1 VLRALALLLSKFK
14 YETSFQNNLDSD
26 QHTLYDSKYQEVV
39 IIPDENLRRLVMG
52 KKYVTFGE
60 IMLRLKSP
68 AHERFFQS
76 PALEA
81 TFGGGEANV
90 AVSLSLFGKD
100 AKFVTAL
107 PANAIGEAA
116 VREVRKYGVDTSDIK
131 MTKNG
136 RVGIYFLETGANQR
150 PSSVVYDRAD
160 SSIALSKPSD
170 FDFPSILED
179 AQWLHVT
186 GITPAISQNAADSAL
201 AAMVEAKKAGA
212 TVSVDLNYRK
222 KLWNYGKTA
231 VEVMRELVK
240 FADVIIANEEDIQKC
255 LGIEAKVDVTS
266 GELDIEVYKELT
278 KEVKLQFPNV
288 SVVAVTLRESKSA
301 DHNGWSAALSG
312 KSGFYLSKRYE
323 ITDIIDR
330 VGGGDSF
337 SAGLIYALSEYG
349 DDEQYAINFAVA
361 ASALKHSIDGDFNLS
376 TKAEVQAL
384 LKGDGS
390 GRVQR

>member
-1 VLRALALLLSKFK
+1 MA
-14 YETSFQNNLDSD
+14 
-26 QHTLYDSKYQEVV
+26 
-39 IIPDENLRRLVMG
+39 

-68 AHERFFQS
+68 GHERFFQS

-100 AKFVTAL
+100 AKFITAL

-116 VREVRKYGVDTSDIK
+116 IREVRKYGVDTSSIK
-131 MTKNG
+131 MTKGG

-150 PSSVVYDRAD
+150 ASSVVYDREA
-160 SSIALSKPSD
+160 SSIAMCTPSD
-170 FDFPSILED
+170 FDFPAILSGAE
-179 AQWLHVT
+179 WLHVT
-186 GITPAISQNAADSAL
+186 GITPAISQGAADCCL
-201 AAMVEAKKAGA
+201 AAMQEAKKVGA
-212 TVSVDLNYRK
+212 TVSIDLNYRK
-222 KLWNYGKTA
+222 KLWNYGKKA
-231 VEVMRELVK
+231 PEVMRELAK
-240 FADVIIANEEDIQKC
+240 YADVIIANEEDIQKC
-255 LGIEAKVDVTS
+255 LGIEAKVDVTT
-266 GELDIEVYKELT
+266 GELDIEVYKDLT
-278 KEVKLQFPNV
+278 AEVKNQFPNI

-312 KSGFYLSKRYE
+312 KTGFYLSRRYE

-337 SAGLIYALSEYG
+337 AAGIIYGLSEYPN
-349 DDEQYAINFAVA
+349 DEDYAINYAVA

-376 TKAEVQAL
+376 TKAEVEAL
-384 LKGDGS
+384 CKGDGS